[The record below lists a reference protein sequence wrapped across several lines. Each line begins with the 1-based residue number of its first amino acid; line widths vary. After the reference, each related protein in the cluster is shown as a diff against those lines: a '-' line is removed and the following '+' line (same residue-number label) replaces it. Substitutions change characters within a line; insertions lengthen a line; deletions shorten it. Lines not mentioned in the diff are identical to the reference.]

1 MSRPMAPVTCPQCQT
16 RQEIDPDAEGYRCVV
31 CAGTWS
37 FVRCTVCG
45 ERFHTRP
52 GTRAWTC
59 PTCGT
64 PHGRNRRGISRAGVP
79 LPLLIGGIAAAI
91 AIVVVLVV
99 LFSGGDDGTPTP
111 APTSPSTI
119 ADPFRKVCRDLV
131 DVQLLREDA
140 LGRAA
145 EALTE
150 DAAALRAQGDEE
162 SAVAV
167 EAVVDAIGTYQEVAR
182 GGGDTVAATNQLL
195 DALDAIDCSEAT

>member
-1 MSRPMAPVTCPQCQT
+1 MAPVTCPQCHT
-16 RQEIDPDAEGYRCVV
+16 RQEIDPDAEGYQCLV
-31 CAGTWS
+31 CAATWS

-64 PHGRNRRGISRAGVP
+64 PHGRNRRGISRPGVS

-91 AIVVVLVV
+91 AIVIVLIV
-99 LFSGGDDGTPTP
+99 LFAGDDGAP
-111 APTSPSTI
+111 APPSPSPSVI
-119 ADPFRKVCRDLV
+119 SDPFRKVCRDLV

-140 LGRAA
+140 LDRAS
-145 EALTE
+145 EALTA
-150 DAAALRAQGDEE
+150 DAEALRAQGDEE

-167 EAVVDAIGTYQEVAR
+167 EAIVDAIGSYQEVAA

-195 DALDAIDCSEAT
+195 DALDAVDCSGAA